1 MRGRHE
7 FVAARMNAG
16 RNTQHH
22 ASALAETLG
31 DFGDAGRLG
40 RLVHHDFGEA
50 FGNGEFDFRI
60 GLVVAVQHESPSGN
74 ARGER
79 DAHLAHGAGVDQHA
93 GFGDDTADFLGK
105 QCFSGEA
112 DMGYGVVERICRGFD
127 EFGGAGSHVIGV
139 DDVERRTKFVQ

>member
-1 MRGRHE
+1 M
-7 FVAARMNAG
+7 
-16 RNTQHH
+16 
-22 ASALAETLG
+22 
-31 DFGDAGRLG
+31 
-40 RLVHHDFGEA
+40 
-50 FGNGEFDFRI
+50 
-60 GLVVAVQHESPSGN
+60 QHESPSGN

-112 DMGYGVVERICRGFD
+112 DVGYGVVERICRGFD

-139 DDVERRTKFVQ
+139 DDVERRTKFVQQAFGSAAMERDFTLLVHVGAAGQMGVTAMAITSCLGLQRQAGQGLRR

>member
-7 FVAARMNAG
+7 LVTARMNAG

-31 DFGDAGRLG
+31 DFGDTGRLV

-60 GLVVAVQHESPSGN
+60 GLVVAVEHEPPSGN
-74 ARGER
+74 ARGKR
-79 DAHLAHGAGVDQHA
+79 DTHLAHGAGVDQHA
-93 GFGDDTADFLGK
+93 GFGDDAADFLRK
-105 QCFSGEA
+105 QCFPGET
-112 DMGYGVVERICRGFD
+112 DVGYGVVERICRGLD
-127 EFGGAGSHVIGV
+127 EFSGTGSHVISV
-139 DDVERRTKFVQ
+139 DNVERRTEFVQ